1 MTKLI
6 SIFFLLNFIF
16 ILLIKSSEG
25 SVICDGLRRS
35 KRKLKEA
42 ALEEFEDVEVPKIK
56 QTIRADNGQPE
67 VTVNVNVNEEER
79 SEQVE
84 QMEQPPR
91 KRRETETDIEAWT
104 EDEEEVDYEEVIYN
118 SLKTAIEGVKS
129 RNVIDYPNE
138 PETDFFDKL
147 IRGSI
152 SYPLKQ
158 VPDDTELWDMPCTS
172 RLSAE
177 FHTTAFYYILS
188 NKINFSEEC
197 LVEYFLFIYD
207 NWICGYEDVNGQ
219 LETLLIRACEL
230 AIPLKFLDLFE
241 IAFAQI
247 EQEDSALKVLTA
259 LRNDTLN
266 PFPSDSSS
274 GSIYKWQMMCLAVIR
289 RFPRLA
295 YHLNMRLQKF
305 QGAEL
310 PERFVFIHFLPI
322 LRTLLITNTCEFEAD
337 SEAFEDFILFH
348 LGNLTT
354 KLPMGVGGLKII
366 NEMFLRSKINLSA
379 FETPEKLNL
388 KSKIIERLFD
398 GIFLGMETGEL
409 VELTFEKG
417 TFSIFEAYMKYSM
430 NIRLNKASLTKIL
443 TYLLKNTKDYKQF
456 YFIKAFMT
464 YMTIPKTIWNALNK
478 SCKETFVN
486 QAQLIY
492 KINEKASANLDLN
505 RDETIQIPIKES
517 KKLNQYSNRNRF
529 PFQLD
534 AARVFLARA
543 CGVPLEMT
551 EVLKFTME
559 GFEWWEVVAFIN
571 FYVERAAGLALISDG
586 HLKFVA

>member
-1 MTKLI
+1 MTKLE
-6 SIFFLLNFIF
+6 SIFFLLNFIL
-16 ILLIKSSEG
+16 ILLITSSEG

-42 ALEEFEDVEVPKIK
+42 VLEVFEDVEVPNIK
-56 QTIRADNGQPE
+56 QMVRGDSGQPE
-67 VTVNVNVNEEER
+67 ATLNVNVNEEDG

-129 RNVIDYPNE
+129 RNVIDYPND

-147 IRGSI
+147 VRRSI
-152 SYPLKQ
+152 SFPLKQ
-158 VPDDTELWDMPCTS
+158 VPDDTEFWDMPCTF
-172 RLSAE
+172 RLSVE
-177 FHTTAFYYILS
+177 FHTSAFYYILT

-207 NWICGYEDVNGQ
+207 SWICGYGDVNGQ

-247 EQEDSALKVLTA
+247 EQESSGFELLMY
-259 LRNDTLN
+259 LRNDALN
-266 PFPSDSSS
+266 LSDTSAESN
-274 GSIYKWQMMCLAVIR
+274 YKWQMMCLAVIR
-289 RFPRLA
+289 GFPQLA
-295 YHLNMRLQKF
+295 YNLKMRLKDF
-305 QGAEL
+305 KGAEL
-310 PERFVFIHFLPI
+310 PERYVFIHYLPI

-379 FETPEKLNL
+379 FETPEKFNL
-388 KSKIIERLFD
+388 KRKIIERLFD

-417 TFSIFEAYMKYSM
+417 TFSIFEAYMKYSK
-430 NIRLNKASLTKIL
+430 NIKLNNASMTKIL
-443 TYLLKNTKDYKQF
+443 TYLLKNTKDYKKVNF
-456 YFIKAFMT
+456 FKAFLT

-478 SCKETFVN
+478 SCKETFVY

-492 KINEKASANLDLN
+492 AINEKVSANLDLKK
-505 RDETIQIPIKES
+505 DETIQIPIKES
-517 KKLNQYSNRNRF
+517 EKLNEMSERNKF

-534 AARVFLARA
+534 AAHVFLARA
-543 CGVPLEMT
+543 CGIPLEMT

-559 GFEWWEVVAFIN
+559 GFEWREVVAFIN